1 MVGSLLESP
10 PRTRNR
16 ALKWHFL
23 WWSRHPHC
31 IFASALSGNL
41 NFSRYR
47 FSHLHQCHQQI
58 RGREGWKP
66 KYGLLTRPPKACPQ
80 RWGNAEWTFAVPL
93 SVSLYMAPYHRQKGW
108 QRSRNVERFR
118 IWQMSKPFKCW
129 NANASDVNWTFF
141 DHWEITHILPPVQRT
156 ISCFFC
162 KDTHPGFKKQSGQGH
177 NETWSSKFHLCQERK
192 KAKSLSISM

>member
-1 MVGSLLESP
+1 M
-10 PRTRNR
+10 
-16 ALKWHFL
+16 
-23 WWSRHPHC
+23 
-31 IFASALSGNL
+31 
-41 NFSRYR
+41 
-47 FSHLHQCHQQI
+47 
-58 RGREGWKP
+58 EGKAGKS

-129 NANASDVNWTFF
+129 NANASDVNRTFF

-162 KDTHPGFKKQSGQGH
+162 KDTHSGFKKKSGQGH
-177 NETWSSKFHLCQERK
+177 NETQSSKFHLCQERK
-192 KAKSLSISM
+192 KAKSLSITTVVYNGVDFFRSSIKLLGPAGIWECVGSKCR